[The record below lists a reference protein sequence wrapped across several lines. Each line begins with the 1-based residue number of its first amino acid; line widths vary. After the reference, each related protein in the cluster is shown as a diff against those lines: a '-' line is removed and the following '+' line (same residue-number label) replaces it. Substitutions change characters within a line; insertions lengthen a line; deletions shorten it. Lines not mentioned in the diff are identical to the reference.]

1 MNELNILLVED
12 NESDISVFK
21 SSIELF
27 DDEHNIKTTL
37 KVTKT
42 FEEAIKVISESVFDG
57 IVLDLSLH
65 GSVEGGKEI
74 VDFILKQKMIIPI
87 IVYTGT
93 PDDLAQYNF
102 IEIYRKGEQENII
115 ESILLDLKKT
125 KEFGFNELFNAQG
138 QIQEFLK
145 DVFYKNIYFQ
155 KKQWILHEDK
165 SLVKKA
171 ILRHTLNHLTQHI
184 DETDKKYFL
193 EEMYIYPPITK
204 TPKTGSIIKDK
215 NNQYHII
222 LTPACDF
229 AQSKARCI
237 LLAEIIPPLSYI
249 RENFPGNE
257 ESNGR
262 RDKLNT
268 LVNNKKQEYH
278 YLPRLGNFE
287 GGFIDFTSVQSFSH
301 DDLNKNFTEVK
312 IQISPYFI
320 SDILGRFSSYY
331 ARQGQPDLH
340 HKASYITELLT
351 TDTRLSAGGNK

>member
-155 KKQWILHEDK
+155 KQWILHEDK
-165 SLVKKA
+165 SLVKK
-171 ILRHTLNHLTQHI
+171 L
-184 DETDKKYFL
+184 YFV
-193 EEMYIYPPITK
+193 IH
-204 TPKTGSIIKDK
+204 SII
-215 NNQYHII
+215 
-222 LTPACDF
+222 
-229 AQSKARCI
+229 
-237 LLAEIIPPLSYI
+237 
-249 RENFPGNE
+249 
-257 ESNGR
+257 
-262 RDKLNT
+262 
-268 LVNNKKQEYH
+268 
-278 YLPRLGNFE
+278 
-287 GGFIDFTSVQSFSH
+287 
-301 DDLNKNFTEVK
+301 
-312 IQISPYFI
+312 
-320 SDILGRFSSYY
+320 
-331 ARQGQPDLH
+331 
-340 HKASYITELLT
+340 
-351 TDTRLSAGGNK
+351 